1 MLWWG
6 QPTHALHEPQAHTT
20 EDDQEAEQ
28 LNQSHKANWGPG
40 GGREREKSFQLK
52 PLDLPIRRIRA
63 EGLCLQGGDC
73 SGAPQLVV
81 PSLSPPPLSKRVPRM
96 FRFITINYFVSGRRQ
111 NGHFGLLLPIYNLQ
125 DGQCV
130 EDRPSTS
137 GIWRKLEKLGAPIC
151 GPSPSQVNK

>member
-63 EGLCLQGGDC
+63 EGLCLQGGT
-73 SGAPQLVV
+73 ALVP
-81 PSLSPPPLSKRVPRM
+81 PSWWSQVSPPPLKEGP
-96 FRFITINYFVSGRRQ
+96 Q
-111 NGHFGLLLPIYNLQ
+111 NVQIYNNKLF
-125 DGQCV
+125 CV
-130 EDRPSTS
+130 R
-137 GIWRKLEKLGAPIC
+137 EKAKWPLWSFAIRL
-151 GPSPSQVNK
+151 